1 MLHIINKSPFQT
13 STLDSCLAMAQPGNA
28 VLLIEDGIY
37 AVTSGSGAEAKVR
50 EASSKLKFYALK
62 PDTEARGMTAKVIAG
77 VTLVDYAGFVDLV
90 AEHNTSHS
98 WL

>member
-13 STLDSCLAMAQPGNA
+13 STLTSCLRMAQAGHT

-37 AVTSGSGAEAKVR
+37 AATAGSSTEGQVR
-50 EASSKLKFYALK
+50 EASSRLKFYALK
-62 PDTEARGMTAKVIAG
+62 PDTEARGMTAKLIDG
-77 VTLVDYAGFVDLV
+77 VTLVDYGGFVDLV
-90 AEHNTSHS
+90 AGYSTSHS

>member
-13 STLDSCLAMAQPGNA
+13 STLTSCLRMAQAGNA

-37 AVTSGSGAEAKVR
+37 AGSSTENQVR
-50 EASSKLKFYALK
+50 EAASRLKFYALK
-62 PDTEARGMTAKVIAG
+62 PDTEARGMTTKLIDG
-77 VTLVDYAGFVDLV
+77 VTLVDYGGFVDLV

>member
-13 STLDSCLAMAQPGNA
+13 STFESCLRMAQPGHT

-37 AVTSGSGAEAKVR
+37 AATTGSSTEARVRAASGR
-50 EASSKLKFYALK
+50 LKFYALK
-62 PDTEARGMTAKVIAG
+62 PDTEARGMTAKLIDG
-77 VTLVDYAGFVDLV
+77 VTLVDYGGFVDLV
-90 AEHNTSHS
+90 AEHSSSNS

>member
-13 STLDSCLAMAQPGNA
+13 STFESCLRMAQPGHA

-37 AVTSGSGAEAKVR
+37 AATSGSGTEARVR
-50 EASSKLKFYALK
+50 EAGSRLKFYALK
-62 PDTEARGMTAKVIAG
+62 PDTEARGMTSRVLDG
-77 VTLVDYAGFVDLV
+77 VTLVDYGGFVDLV
-90 AEHNTSHS
+90 TEHSSSHS

>member
-13 STLDSCLAMAQPGNA
+13 STFESCLRIAQAGNA

-37 AVTSGSGAEAKVR
+37 AATVGSSTEARVR
-50 EASSKLKFYALK
+50 ELNAGLKVYALK
-62 PDTEARGMTAKVIAG
+62 PDLDARGMSEKVIAG
-77 VTLVDYAGFVDLV
+77 VTLVDYGGFVDLV
-90 AEHNTSHS
+90 AQHNTSHS

>member
-13 STLDSCLAMAQPGNA
+13 STLSTCLRMAQPGNA

-37 AVTSGSGAEAKVR
+37 AATQGSAAEAQMRQACTTLKV
-50 EASSKLKFYALK
+50 YALQ
-62 PDTEARGMTAKVIAG
+62 PDMDARGVTDKLLEG
-77 VTLVDYAGFVDLV
+77 VTLVDYAGFVDLT
-90 AEHNTSHS
+90 AQYNTSHS

>member
-13 STLDSCLAMAQPGNA
+13 STFESCLRMAQPGNA

-37 AVTSGSGAEAKVR
+37 AATTGSGAEAKLR
-50 EASSKLKFYALK
+50 EASSRLKFYALK
-62 PDTEARGMTAKVIAG
+62 PDTEARGMSARLIDG
-77 VTLVDYAGFVDLV
+77 VTLVDYGGFVDLV
-90 AEHNTSHS
+90 AEHTTSHS

>member
-13 STLDSCLAMAQPGNA
+13 NTFESCLRIAQAGNA

-37 AVTSGSGAEAKVR
+37 AATVGSSTEARVR
-50 EASSKLKFYALK
+50 EVSAGLKVYALK
-62 PDTEARGMTAKVIAG
+62 PDLDARGMSEKVIAG
-77 VTLVDYAGFVDLV
+77 VTLVDYGGFVDLV
-90 AEHNTSHS
+90 AQHNTSHS